1 MIEESQYCNDVMKKH
16 FNKKLVMTNQD
27 DKGFINSTKFWIYD
41 NVDVQDDVNVRDHCY
56 ITGKYE
62 DSAHRDFNI
71 KTKLNQKILLA
82 FSNLKN
88 HDSHRI
94 MQKLSKFDFK
104 INMWIGK
111 I

>member
-88 HDSHRI
+88 HDSHCI

-104 INMWIGK
+104 INIWIGK

>member
-1 MIEESQYCNDVMKKH
+1 MEN
-16 FNKKLVMTNQD
+16 
-27 DKGFINSTKFWIYD
+27 TKYK
-41 NVDVQDDVNVRDHCY
+41 
-56 ITGKYE
+56 GKYK
-62 DSAHRDFNI
+62 DSAHGDCNV

-104 INMWIGK
+104 INITWIGK
-111 I
+111 IYKL